1 MFFSFSTT
9 PVDDRSVAKGPQIRS
24 LGRGRV
30 VITWW
35 LIIIWLILMFVGTM
49 SAIKPDWLERFSKLG
64 VEAEAR
70 AYKNYGDAALYDGQ
84 HAKAVAQYEKSLEIK
99 PEQVGVMIN
108 LAIAYR
114 YAGAVEKAVKTL
126 REASTIGTER
136 EGLIYYN
143 MGEILEGMGKA
154 RQAITLYK
162 KAVGTIV
169 EQDLVYRRLGKIYLG
184 MQDYENALLAFEST
198 LACQTDTDVPY
209 LDMLRRSL
217 DVYKNDTV
225 HLPIIEEQLARGAG
239 IEDMGMYDI
248 EIIHQLHKTDPEI
261 AKTHN
266 HLGYIHIHLGDI
278 DSAERHFRKSLEIW
292 PNNIDAVRSLEVI
305 RRMQKSQKINMPE
318 NLQMG

>member
-1 MFFSFSTT
+1 
-9 PVDDRSVAKGPQIRS
+9 
-24 LGRGRV
+24 
-30 VITWW
+30 VILTW
-35 LIIIWLILMFVGTM
+35 LLTITWLILIFVGTM
-49 SAIKPDWLERFSKLG
+49 SAVKPDWLEGFSRLG

-70 AYKNYGDAALYDGQ
+70 AYKNYGDAFLHNGQ
-84 HAKAVAQYEKSLEIK
+84 YLKAIAQYKRSLEIK

-143 MGEILEGMGKA
+143 MGEILEGMGKTN
-154 RQAITLYK
+154 QAITLYK

-169 EQDLVYRRLGKIYLG
+169 EQDLAYRRLGKIYLG

-198 LACQTDTDVPY
+198 LVCQTDTDAPY
-209 LDMLRRSL
+209 HDMLRRSL
-217 DVYKNDTV
+217 DVYTSDTI
-225 HLPIIEEQLARGAG
+225 HLPIIEEQLARGVG

-248 EIIHQLHKTDPEI
+248 EIIRQLHKTDPEI

-292 PNNIDAVRSLEVI
+292 PNNIDAVRNLEVI
-305 RRMQKSQKINMPE
+305 RRTPKSQ
-318 NLQMG
+318 